1 MEEQIHEAPAPFSQ
15 LEEQVSV
22 WQLSLLLDRN
32 PKLHCSSASHLQP
45 LSSAGAC
52 QMPACAQRLP
62 AGRHKESWKRKFPML
77 SISLPTN
84 PRLHSPSSPL
94 GLRQAGLMTAKSSK
108 GPIIWMLLQKAKALI
123 KKKKNSIL
131 HPLNFCLTV
140 TSMISCQ
147 EV

>member
-1 MEEQIHEAPAPFSQ
+1 MRLLLPPIPQ
-15 LEEQVSV
+15 LEEQVSA
-22 WQLSLLLDRN
+22 WQLSWLLDRN
-32 PKLHCSSASHLQP
+32 PKLHCFSTFCLQP
-45 LSSAGAC
+45 LSSPGAC
-52 QMPACAQRLP
+52 QMPVCAERLP
-62 AGRHKESWKRKFPML
+62 AGRHKESWKKTFAMF

-84 PRLHSPSSPL
+84 PRLRSPSLPL

-123 KKKKNSIL
+123 KKKNKEKKKIV

-140 TSMISCQ
+140 TLMISCQ